1 MSVNYEAAR
10 AAVDARLG
18 AKAAAHCHR
27 VGDTASGLAIL
38 YDVDPETARIA
49 GILHDWDRERTP
61 EQLLGEAQDA
71 GLTLSDA
78 ESARPHLL
86 HARTGAAALRE
97 EFPGIDDAVAH
108 AVARHTVGAFD
119 MTPLDMVVYLADM
132 IEPAREYAGVQE
144 LRDAVGAVSL
154 GELFALGYQQSLA
167 HIVTARKRIHPDTVA
182 VWNRYVAGGPR

>member
-1 MSVNYEAAR
+1 MSLSYETAR
-10 AAVDARLG
+10 AAVDARLS

-27 VGDTASGLAIL
+27 VGDTAAGLAIL
-38 YDVDPETARIA
+38 YDADPQAARIA
-49 GILHDWDRERTP
+49 GLLHDWDRERAP

-71 GLTLSDA
+71 GLVLSDA
-78 ESARPHLL
+78 ETARPHLL
-86 HARTGAAALRE
+86 HARTGAATLRG
-97 EFPGIDDAVAH
+97 EFPGIDDAIVH
-108 AVARHTVGAFD
+108 AVARHTVGALE

-132 IEPAREYAGVQE
+132 IEPAREYDGVQA

-182 VWNRYVAGGPR
+182 VWNRYIAGGPR